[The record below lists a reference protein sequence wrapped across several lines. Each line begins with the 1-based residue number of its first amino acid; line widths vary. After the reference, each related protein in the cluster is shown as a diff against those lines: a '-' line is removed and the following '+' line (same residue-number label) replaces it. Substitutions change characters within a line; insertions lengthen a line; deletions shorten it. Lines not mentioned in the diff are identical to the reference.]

1 MPLPV
6 IADTYRVAVLWK
18 ETGLGLNAVN
28 VLHLL
33 KSVTTASA
41 IAGVLDA
48 NVTAGMWANCH
59 GQYTAQSLHV
69 TPLDGASATFILA
82 VSGAKWTGGGTGDLI
97 PSQAPLVSLRSN
109 FRGPR
114 HRGRLYLP
122 APSESTSAN
131 GLLPSVATVQTAWNT
146 WLAAMIAAGAQ
157 PVIASYKFATQVP
170 VSSILVENALAT
182 QRRRQNVL
190 R

>member
-1 MPLPV
+1 MPLPI
-6 IADTYRVAVLWK
+6 IADTYRVTINWN
-18 ETGLGLNAVN
+18 ETGLGLRAAN

-33 KSVTTASA
+33 KASSTASS
-41 IAGVLDA
+41 IASTLDA

-59 GQYTAQSLHV
+59 GQYVAQNLHV
-69 TPLDGASATFILA
+69 TPLDGSSATFVLP

-97 PSQAPLVSLRSN
+97 PAQSPIVSLRTN

-114 HRGRLYLP
+114 HRGRLFLP

-131 GLLPSVATVQTAWNT
+131 GQLISVSSVQTAWNT

-157 PVIASYKFATQVP
+157 PVVASYKFSGQVP
-170 VSSILVENALAT
+170 VVSILVETTLGT
-182 QRRRQNVL
+182 QKRRQDVL